1 MPDTTSNKQSIA
13 VRLATDEDH
22 TAIRTLFYEGLDEGQ
37 VRGNDTGADME
48 RIDAAYFADDGYSGF
63 WIAECQNEIVG
74 MVGVQRTSQDAAE
87 IRRLRVAPSMRRKGI
102 GTRLMEEALSF
113 CKHHGYLKVALDVRI
128 DRGPAIA
135 LFEKFGFTL
144 GRTRENDDRPTL
156 EFYLDLYRDSDS

>member
-1 MPDTTSNKQSIA
+1 MPDAMSDKQPITA
-13 VRLATDEDH
+13 RLATESDH
-22 TAIRTLFYEGLDEGQ
+22 AAIRTLFYEGLDEGQ
-37 VRGNDTGADME
+37 LRGNDTGADME
-48 RIDAAYFADDGYSGF
+48 HLEAAYFADDGYSGF
-63 WIAECQNEIVG
+63 WVAECAGEVVG

-102 GTRLMEEALSF
+102 GTLLMEEALSF
-113 CKHHGYLKVALDVRI
+113 CKHHEYLKVALDVRI